1 MTGVLECMHLLHQAS
16 VVGNYLFL
24 IEMLLW
30 HKSDG
35 QILKHSGLLYY
46 LMMMLSTYSTEEFK
60 FVLDLLHHLK
70 EMSTGYVGPKFH
82 SDILQYLTEAVSV
95 LQDLVN

>member
-1 MTGVLECMHLLHQAS
+1 
-16 VVGNYLFL
+16 
-24 IEMLLW
+24 
-30 HKSDG
+30 
-35 QILKHSGLLYY
+35 
-46 LMMMLSTYSTEEFK
+46 MLSTYSTEEFK

-95 LQDLVN
+95 LQDLVNWSFISRVQEGEAAWKSSVEIPTKTWI